1 MTLLIKKV
9 GGSILKSKKDM
20 DTLADYLI
28 PFSRTQQLV
37 VVVSAFSGCTDRLMA
52 ETESASSEAYELLL
66 SLGEQYACAH
76 LGLVLQQ
83 RRVPY
88 RIFCGKEVGIV
99 QKSDGNFW
107 VDMDKY
113 RQALATAIVI
123 VSGFQVL
130 NEQRQLHNLGR
141 GGSDLTALILAQALQ
156 AEQCTLLK
164 DVPGIYNLDPA
175 LGPLGKFFDILHFQ
189 DLKNFLR
196 FQKKIIQRQAA
207 LFSLEHQQPFSVA
220 NLTGLQTQICA
231 QPSRLRAD
239 T

>member
-1 MTLLIKKV
+1 
-9 GGSILKSKKDM
+9 M
-20 DTLADYLI
+20 DTLADHLI
-28 PFSRTQQLV
+28 PFSRTQQLI
-37 VVVSAFSGCTDRLMA
+37 VVVSAFAGCTDRLMA
-52 ETESASSEAYELLL
+52 ETEATSSEAYELLL

-88 RIFCGKEVGIV
+88 RIFCGKDVGIV
-99 QKSDGNFW
+99 QKSDGIFC
-107 VDMDKY
+107 VDTAKY

-130 NEQRQLHNLGR
+130 NEQHQLHNLGR

-156 AEQCTLLK
+156 AKQCTLLK
-164 DVPGIYNLDPA
+164 NVPGIYNVDPA
-175 LGPLGKFFDILHFQ
+175 LGPLGKFFDTMHFQ

-207 LFSLEHQQPFSVA
+207 LFALEHRQPFSVA
-220 NLTGLQTQICA
+220 NLMGSQTQICA
-231 QPSRLRAD
+231 QPTQFRAEV
-239 T
+239 